1 MRLVILFC
9 SLLVLTAISAA
20 QDTNFS
26 VGPQYLITS
35 DSPMFLHSIATPTL
49 SLSAPAPSV
58 SAATT
63 EAPAEPSSA
72 PAAPQFQPD
81 LTRIYWRGPALNE
94 SVGKNAGENVN
105 ENVSENV
112 SQNLGEITSAPLQG
126 ALPASILD
134 TGVTGMTDAQSL
146 HQRGYGVSVGESA
159 AFWKAH
165 KPHASRHYTNADVQ
179 RLHTS

>member
-1 MRLVILFC
+1 MRLASLLC
-9 SLLVLTAISAA
+9 LLLVLTGISTA

-26 VGPQYLITS
+26 MGPQYLITS

-49 SLSAPAPSV
+49 SLSAPAPGL
-58 SAATT
+58 SASAT

-72 PAAPQFQPD
+72 SAPAAPPFQPD
-81 LTRIYWRGPALNE
+81 LARIYWRGPAATE
-94 SVGKNAGENVN
+94 SVSEMGTNIAGENP
-105 ENVSENV
+105 SEIE
-112 SQNLGEITSAPLQG
+112 LTSAPLPS

-146 HQRGYGVSVGESA
+146 RQRGFGVSVGETA

-179 RLHTS
+179 RLHPS

>member
-1 MRLVILFC
+1 MRLA
-9 SLLVLTAISAA
+9 SLLCFVLALTGISTA

-26 VGPQYLITS
+26 MGPQYLITS

-58 SAATT
+58 SAAAT

-72 PAAPQFQPD
+72 SAAPPFQPD
-81 LTRIYWRGPALNE
+81 LARIFWRGPAVNE
-94 SVGKNAGENVN
+94 SVDKNAG
-105 ENVSENV
+105 ENV
-112 SQNLGEITSAPLQG
+112 SQNLGEIEISSAPLPS
-126 ALPASILD
+126 ALPESIVD
-134 TGVTGMTDAQSL
+134 TGVTGITDAQSL
-146 HQRGYGVSVGESA
+146 RQRGYGVSVGETA

-179 RLHTS
+179 RLHPS